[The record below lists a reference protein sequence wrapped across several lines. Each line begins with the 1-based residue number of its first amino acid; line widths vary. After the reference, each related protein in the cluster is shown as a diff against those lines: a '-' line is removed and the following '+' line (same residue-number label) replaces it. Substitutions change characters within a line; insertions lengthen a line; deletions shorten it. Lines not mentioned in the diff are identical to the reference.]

1 MHNLAYPVRAEV
13 PGAWVDPADT
23 LREAKWEHSGCMLDA
38 TGFTRFYMDQQ
49 KLKSQ
54 LLDLATQGEKR
65 VTKMDKFRDV
75 FPFIEKAV
83 QAGISRQQ
91 ILDLLNGDGYGMT
104 MASFKSYLQRA
115 RKEAEGP
122 KMDSSGCRM
131 EATKKPTD
139 VSGRTGFQE
148 DNLPELASDSQASQH
163 PSVEPNHRRSMA
175 EFLPLPSDP
184 RS

>member
-1 MHNLAYPVRAEV
+1 M
-13 PGAWVDPADT
+13 
-23 LREAKWEHSGCMLDA
+23 MDA
-38 TGFTRFYMDQQ
+38 TGFKRLYMDQQ

-122 KMDSSGCRM
+122 KMDSRGCRLD
-131 EATKKPTD
+131 ATKKPMD
-139 VSGRTGFQE
+139 VSGCTGLQE
-148 DNLPELASDSQASQH
+148 DNLPEVASESQAFPH
-163 PSVEPNHRRSMA
+163 TSVVPNHRRSMA